1 MGKKIFKSI
10 KGITLIEILIGIV
23 VSSIMMAAMYTT
35 YSAVNSTYSQVTDR
49 AKISQSGRDVLGMII
64 RDIRMAG
71 FKYFNDNIQSTNEH
85 IPILITKS
93 GSSGKCCDKIE
104 IVYGDVAYSNATPP
118 VISYSRYKITYSG
131 KASTLIDKITGQPI
145 DAYAVFKSKKLWV
158 PSSTSW
164 EVPSGNDKFYDDI
177 KVVDYVVDLEFVP
190 IDEVGLKIN
199 PPPTATNANKDKVY
213 KIKIVDIILT
223 TRSTKPYFRSNIT
236 QTIYS
241 LADSNRNISKTDKF
255 LRDSV
260 TVSAHTRNL
269 GL

>member
-1 MGKKIFKSI
+1 
-10 KGITLIEILIGIV
+10 
-23 VSSIMMAAMYTT
+23 
-35 YSAVNSTYSQVTDR
+35 
-49 AKISQSGRDVLGMII
+49 
-64 RDIRMAG
+64 
-71 FKYFNDNIQSTNEH
+71 
-85 IPILITKS
+85 
-93 GSSGKCCDKIE
+93 
-104 IVYGDVAYSNATPP
+104 
-118 VISYSRYKITYSG
+118 
-131 KASTLIDKITGQPI
+131 
-145 DAYAVFKSKKLWV
+145 
-158 PSSTSW
+158 
-164 EVPSGNDKFYDDI
+164 VPSGNDKFYDDV

-223 TRSTKPYFRSNIT
+223 TRSTKPYFRSNIS